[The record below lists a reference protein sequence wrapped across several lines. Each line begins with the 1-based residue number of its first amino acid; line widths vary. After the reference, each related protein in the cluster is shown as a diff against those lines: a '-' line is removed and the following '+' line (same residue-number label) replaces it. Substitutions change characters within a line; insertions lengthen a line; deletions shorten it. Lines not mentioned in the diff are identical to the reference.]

1 MVKLNVNCKIKE
13 KRVHRKVDKVDF
25 IPENFKM
32 LYKILKT

>member
-1 MVKLNVNCKIKE
+1 MVKLNVKIKE